1 MKWTST
7 KGRDLAKVD
16 IGGHREKGVKKCQ
29 NIVDVFYGWLLLAT
43 ILSLAEFL
51 LQTAIMSEHLFA
63 WVMFLNTI
71 WKPLDILYVCSLLF
85 CSLSAVN
92 GDYLVFVLVSGM
104 H

>member
-1 MKWTST
+1 MDVH
-7 KGRDLAKVD
+7 KGK
-16 IGGHREKGVKKCQ
+16 GFGKSGHRWTQGERGEKMPEYCGRL
-29 NIVDVFYGWLLLAT
+29 FYGWLLLAT
-43 ILSLAEFL
+43 ILSSAEFL